1 MKQVGRE
8 LGVRYLLE
16 GSVRKAGGRVRI
28 TAQLIE
34 AATVAHLWADRF
46 DGSLDDIFE
55 LQDQVA
61 ISVAGVIEP
70 ALQAAEIRHAA
81 ERTPDLGAY
90 DLYLRALPLAASR
103 YKDKVILDFELLR
116 QAIERDLQ
124 YGPALAQ
131 VAQCHFQL
139 DLYGWP
145 EDRGRNRRDGI
156 DLAREA
162 LQAAPDDP
170 EVLVHVATVLAQ
182 FDEDINAAIALVERA
197 LILNPSYANGWYYSG
212 VLRN

>member
-1 MKQVGRE
+1 M
-8 LGVRYLLE
+8 
-16 GSVRKAGGRVRI
+16 
-28 TAQLIE
+28 
-34 AATVAHLWADRF
+34 
-46 DGSLDDIFE
+46 
-55 LQDQVA
+55 
-61 ISVAGVIEP
+61 
-70 ALQAAEIRHAA
+70 QAAEIRHAA
-81 ERTPDLGAY
+81 ERPTPDLGAY

-103 YKDKVILDFELLR
+103 YKDKVILAFELLR
-116 QAIERDLQ
+116 QAIERDPH

-139 DLYGWP
+139 DLYGWS

-156 DLAREA
+156 DLARQA

-170 EVLVHVATVLAQ
+170 EVLVHAAIVLAH
-182 FDEDINAAIALVERA
+182 FDEDIDAAIALVERA